1 MSHRYT
7 VFGNP
12 IEHSRSPRIH
22 ELFAEQTH
30 RLITYTKTLAAV
42 DADADETF
50 EDNVRTFFENGG
62 KGCNV
67 TVPFKQRA
75 AAVCDE
81 LSTSAK
87 QANAAN
93 TITRTPDNRL
103 VGHNTDGSGL
113 VCDLKINLQVELTG
127 KRLLIAG
134 AGGATSGIVG
144 PLLAET
150 PASIL
155 IANRT
160 IEKAKQLAEQ
170 FGALDNVDDRV
181 AGCAYADIP
190 QTGFDLIIN
199 ATSLGLQNEKPPL
212 PDHCVVANQTVVYDL
227 VYGTETPFMT
237 WAIKQGATA
246 HDGFGMLLE
255 QAADAFEI
263 WEGVRP
269 KSRLMR
275 ARM

>member
-7 VFGNP
+7 VIGNP
-12 IEHSRSPRIH
+12 VEHSRSPRIH

-30 RLITYTKTLAAV
+30 RHITYTKTQAAI
-42 DADADETF
+42 DAEAEETF
-50 EDNVRTFFENGG
+50 EDTVRMFFQNGG
-62 KGCNV
+62 NGCNV

-75 AAVCDE
+75 AALCDD
-81 LSTSAK
+81 LSDAAR
-87 QANAAN
+87 QANAVN
-93 TITRTPDNRL
+93 TVALTPDNL
-103 VGHNTDGSGL
+103 LIGHNTDGSGL
-113 VCDLKINLQVELTG
+113 ICDLKRNLDIDITDKQI
-127 KRLLIAG
+127 LIAG

-144 PLLAET
+144 PLLAEN
-150 PASIL
+150 PAGIR

-160 IEKAKQLAEQ
+160 VEKALSIAKQFESM
-170 FGALDNVDDRV
+170 GAIE
-181 AGCAYADIP
+181 GCTYEDIP
-190 QTGFDLIIN
+190 ETGVDLILN
-199 ATSLGLQNEKPPL
+199 ATSLGLQDQKPPL
-212 PDHCVVANQTVVYDL
+212 SDTCVVANHTVAYDL
-227 VYGTETPFMT
+227 MYGKVTPFMA
-237 WAIKQGATA
+237 WAKSLGASV